1 MSSEKS
7 YQALRSIWDKVAA
20 QAPDGK
26 KYLIFKSRTDLDYLY
41 CTGFVDEAKYKPSD
55 WVEAF
60 SDSLMP
66 NGAYMVSEAQWL
78 DKVKYHF
85 WGKVGLPWNPMELRE
100 GEWSDAEFGTMIK
113 DKILPQ
119 IFFTPEEFEK
129 VLGEAKKNGLM
140 VGGKYMV
147 TKLVKENLVDLLN
160 NYPSPRRAREI
171 DVAALTGQTA
181 AGPGVAATPGQ
192 KSGFTQGVSPSQK
205 AADRL
210 SQLLSKR

>member
-1 MSSEKS
+1 MSSDKS

-26 KYLIFKSRTDLDYLY
+26 KYIIFKSRTDLDYLY
-41 CTGFVDEAKYKPSD
+41 CTGFVDETKYSPTD
-55 WVEAF
+55 WVNAF

-66 NGAYMVSEAQWL
+66 NNAYLVTEEQWL

-85 WGKVGLPWNPMELRE
+85 WGKVGVPWNPMELRE
-100 GEWSDAEFGTMIK
+100 GEWTETEFRAMVK

-119 IFFTPEEFEK
+119 IFHTPEEFEII
-129 VLGEAKKNGLM
+129 LSDAKKSGLM
-140 VGGKYMV
+140 IGGKYMI
-147 TKLVKENLVDLLN
+147 TKLVKENLLDLLN
-160 NYPSPRRAREI
+160 NYPSPRRAREM
-171 DVAALTGQTA
+171 DVAALTGKTA
-181 AGPGVAATPGQ
+181 SGPGTPAQ
-192 KSGFTQGVSPSQK
+192 KSGFVQGVSPSQK